1 MKNKHIVNVGL
12 PRCATTWVWHN
23 ILHHLDSDLDIYNK
37 ENPLLLNGSYS
48 QYKDFYNQYTVSA
61 NFNPNLWHI
70 DTDLI
75 RYIDQYATHISII
88 FRNPYEFIERYC
100 DWIKVPDPEQDVNFI
115 IESKFVDYYEISA
128 RWKNNTTKKFN
139 IFYFEDIVSDPKLF
153 LLNYFDFCEFD
164 CSVPST
170 FDKVVNQ
177 NPKTTKI
184 KDKNLTVKNFM
195 SVGNSTQA
203 IDFDRQDLTLVLG
216 ENLDLGG
223 DGSRNGTG
231 KTTIINALSYALY
244 GQALSNIRKDNL
256 VNKTNGKTCWS
267 VWILLWALKNTKSNV
282 VASPMC

>member
-37 ENPLLLNGSYS
+37 ENPLLLNGNYS

-115 IESKFVDYYEISA
+115 IKPI
-128 RWKNNTTKKFN
+128 
-139 IFYFEDIVSDPKLF
+139 
-153 LLNYFDFCEFD
+153 
-164 CSVPST
+164 
-170 FDKVVNQ
+170 
-177 NPKTTKI
+177 
-184 KDKNLTVKNFM
+184 
-195 SVGNSTQA
+195 
-203 IDFDRQDLTLVLG
+203 
-216 ENLDLGG
+216 
-223 DGSRNGTG
+223 
-231 KTTIINALSYALY
+231 
-244 GQALSNIRKDNL
+244 
-256 VNKTNGKTCWS
+256 NGKIQIPISKKNEIEKKISNPLFNNLFS
-267 VWILLWALKNTKSNV
+267 VLSIFFTLLI
-282 VASPMC
+282 